1 MRGISLI
8 WQDAVRSERRLG
20 HRPSQP
26 PPEEV
31 VVLLRVGLIPHKEDV
46 AKVDLE
52 LAVDEHL
59 PNQGR
64 LSAVLSIACKAQVL
78 SVAGLR

>member
-8 WQDAVRSERRLG
+8 WQDAVRSERRLGQWQDAVRIERRLG

-31 VVLLRVGLIPHKEDV
+31 VVLLRVALISHKEDV

-59 PNQGR
+59 PN
-64 LSAVLSIACKAQVL
+64 
-78 SVAGLR
+78 

>member
-1 MRGISLI
+1 MIEL
-8 WQDAVRSERRLG
+8 RLG
-20 HRPSQP
+20 YLMREAIRAHQSRSKELLIEEMIELRIGYRPSQP

-46 AKVDLE
+46 AKMDLE

-59 PNQGR
+59 PN
-64 LSAVLSIACKAQVL
+64 
-78 SVAGLR
+78 